1 MNAAWLHPVIMLAA
15 AAAGLI
21 AGSAL
26 GMDHGDSEYI
36 EPFLMAMLFMVFLS
50 VDVSTARR
58 AFEDRRFLLTALAVN
73 FVWTPLFAFLLSIGF
88 FPDSIDARTGLIML
102 LITPCT
108 DWYLVFT
115 GMAKGNV
122 SLSSALLPVNLLLQV
137 LLLPL
142 YVTLFTGRDAGFDA
156 VSMLLDTAY
165 VLAVPLAA
173 AVAVRLATRLSF
185 RLKGAVEF
193 INSGTD
199 GIQLLFLCLAIAV
212 MFGAE
217 SATLFGNLDVLAW
230 TLVPLV
236 LFFAVN
242 LLLATKVGKAEGMS
256 YDDTTS
262 LVFTSLARNSPLAL
276 AIAVAAFP
284 DSPLTM
290 LMLVVGPLIELP
302 ILSAVAGYRLSRRNA
317 SP

>member
-15 AAAGLI
+15 AAAGLA
-21 AGSAL
+21 AGSVF

-36 EPFLMAMLFMVFLS
+36 EPFLMAMLFLVFLS

-58 AFEDRRFLLTALAVN
+58 AFEDRRFLLAALGMN
-73 FVWTPLFAFLLSIGF
+73 FVWTPLFAFLLSVGF
-88 FPDSIDARTGLIML
+88 FPESVDARTGLIML
-102 LITPCT
+102 LVTPCT

-115 GMAKGNV
+115 GMAKGDV
-122 SLSSALLPVNLLLQV
+122 SLSSALLPLNLFLQV

-165 VLAVPLAA
+165 VLVVPLAA
-173 AVAVRLATRLSF
+173 AVAVRLLASRVPGV
-185 RLKGAVEF
+185 KKAVEATDRR
-193 INSGTD
+193 TD
-199 GIQLLFLCLAIAV
+199 GLQLLFLCLAIAV

-217 SATLFGNLDVLAW
+217 GSTLFGNLDMLVW
-230 TLVPLV
+230 TLVPLL

-242 LLLATKVGKAEGMS
+242 LFLSTGVGKAMRFGFDEV
-256 YDDTTS
+256 TS

-290 LMLVVGPLIELP
+290 LMLVIGPLIELP
-302 ILSAVAGYRLSRRNA
+302 VLSMAAGYRLSLRKD
-317 SP
+317 SL